1 MKTFE
6 SWMRR
11 HFDRGQLS
19 DMVKHGVQGG
29 FPGLIYYSETTALY
43 RKFQDEIWE
52 NLYEDSTDYGC
63 NILELINNMNG
74 TVDSS
79 DTFENLLV
87 WYMAEKTANNIL
99 MSR

>member
-6 SWMRR
+6 SWMRKQ
-11 HFDRGQLS
+11 FDRGELS

-29 FPGLIYYSETTALY
+29 FHGLIYYSETTKLY
-43 RKFQDEIWE
+43 RKFKDEIWD
-52 NLYEDSTDYGC
+52 NLYDDANDYGC
-63 NILELINNMNG
+63 TILEFVNNFKG

-79 DTFENLLV
+79 ATFENLLV

-99 MSR
+99 MQR